1 MPAIDARLT
10 TSPRVFAEMRNRG
23 PRDEDE
29 AADVHVELEVDVLRA
44 QRLDV
49 AADADAGR
57 VDEDVEAAVPLD
69 VLRHEP
75 LAVLL
80 LGDVRSDGECAE
92 LLGRCLYALGVAR
105 REREREALL
114 GEHPR
119 DREADPSR
127 SSR

>member
-1 MPAIDARLT
+1 
-10 TSPRVFAEMRNRG
+10 MRNRR

-49 AADADAGR
+49 AADADAGG

-69 VLRHEP
+69 VGRHGP

-80 LGDVRSDGECAE
+80 LGDVGRDGERAE
-92 LLGRCLYALGVAR
+92 LRGRGLHALGVAR

-114 GEHPR
+114 GQHLR
-119 DREADPSR
+119 DREADAPR
-127 SSR
+127 SSRDERASCHGETLE